1 MELNWYEI
9 KGRVGVDCVVSWV
22 YQGKIT
28 HQQTSPKSQWLKWV
42 FASFY
47 WGLPY
52 QCGCLQCQSPCAGP
66 VLCAS
71 LIFWFLPAVMLSG
84 LPKEKHAGEL
94 SAGNGCLHGEWILT
108 PLLMVLPLQHIIT
121 GIQFP
126 GCGVWSLKTL
136 RREALSSWWHRR
148 WVKGQ
153 WVNTSLVYFCFA
165 ASVTHP
171 PPPCKSL
178 NVDVLVS
185 QTDLLWEANSTWTS
199 L

>member
-1 MELNWYEI
+1 M
-9 KGRVGVDCVVSWV
+9 DCVVSWV
-22 YQGKIT
+22 CQGKIT
-28 HQQTSPKSQWLKWV
+28 HKQTSPKSQWLKRV
-42 FASFY
+42 FTSFS

-52 QCGCLQCQSPCAGP
+52 QCGCLPRESVPMCRP

-94 SAGNGCLHGEWILT
+94 SAGNRCPLGEWILSL
-108 PLLMVLPLQHIIT
+108 LLMVLPLQHIIT

-148 WVKGQ
+148 WAKGQ
-153 WVNTSLVYFCFA
+153 RVNTILVYFHFA

-171 PPPCKSL
+171 PPPP
-178 NVDVLVS
+178 VS
-185 QTDLLWEANSTWTS
+185 HLTSTFLCLKRICCGKQIQIELAYKTK
-199 L
+199 